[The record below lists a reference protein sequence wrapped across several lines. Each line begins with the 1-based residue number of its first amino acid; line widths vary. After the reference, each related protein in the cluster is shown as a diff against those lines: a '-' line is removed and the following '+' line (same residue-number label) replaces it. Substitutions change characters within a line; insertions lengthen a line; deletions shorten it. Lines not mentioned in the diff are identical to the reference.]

1 LTGSNG
7 SLTPTEGILF
17 SRKWV
22 SVAFKGGCCALSG
35 DNFGCFSS
43 LKGSLKVTAFSCCFG
58 FSFPFSS
65 HATMIDSNPSIS
77 AGMYYDKKKSKTQ
90 TVNVINTNT
99 GETFGYVRDF
109 RPYFSP
115 MIKTGIPQK
124 LGESKK
130 TLGIPKGRMKHPF
143 HGYVSPGILY
153 PLPLVKLEKEP
164 VNIVFLRAPRFMIL
178 SILPNNL
185 VMGFPMATPTKMN
198 K

>member
-1 LTGSNG
+1 MEIQFYDSDYLRPADSENLSDQLILDRYIFLTG
-7 SLTPTEGILF
+7 I
-17 SRKWV
+17 
-22 SVAFKGGCCALSG
+22 
-35 DNFGCFSS
+35 FSS
-43 LKGSLKVTAFSCCFG
+43 RLGTLLFFMWILTS

-185 VMGFPMATPTKMN
+185 VMGFPMATPTKIN